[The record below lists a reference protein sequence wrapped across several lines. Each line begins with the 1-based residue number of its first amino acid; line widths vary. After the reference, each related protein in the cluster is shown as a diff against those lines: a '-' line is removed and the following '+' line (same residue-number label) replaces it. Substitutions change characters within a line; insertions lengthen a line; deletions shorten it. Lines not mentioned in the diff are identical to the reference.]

1 MSDPV
6 LGLGPNLNAYR
17 AALQSR
23 PQSQQ
28 MQQVA
33 RLVASTLAS
42 AFRDVPFP
50 VEAPKTTRERRLLT
64 LRDEVSRMVEELEDV
79 VREGGIDEASWSEA
93 PSDNTPLAPRR
104 QRHGGE
110 RDDVTL
116 SVRSRQLSEVDPE
129 LLAAMERSLHPLE
142 DQRAAERLA
151 WLAKAQVL
159 HGAIMAFHAQAN
171 IDTEVAQRVLD
182 KPREAAVAES
192 YARRVEQLEQQHER
206 LPVHPHQAP
215 RSPRGGGEGGG

>member
-17 AALQSR
+17 AALQAR

-50 VEAPKTTRERRLLT
+50 VEAPRTQRERRLLA
-64 LRDEVSRMVEELEDV
+64 LRAEVARLVEELEDV
-79 VREGGIDEASWSEA
+79 VREGGVEEAAWSEA
-93 PSDNTPLAPRR
+93 PADHTTVARRRPRSES
-104 QRHGGE
+104 E
-110 RDDVTL
+110 RDDVSL
-116 SVRSRQLSEVDPE
+116 SVRSRQLSEDDPA

-142 DQRAAERLA
+142 DADAAARLA
-151 WLAKAQVL
+151 WLARAQVL
-159 HGAIMAFHAQAN
+159 HEAIMAFHAQAN
-171 IDTEVAQRVLD
+171 VDTEVAQRVLD
-182 KPREAAVAES
+182 KPHDAAVAES
-192 YARRVEQLEQQHER
+192 LARRAEHLEQALEH
-206 LPVHPHQAP
+206 PTVHPHQPPPPPA
-215 RSPRGGGEGGG
+215 R